1 MREPHGCNVM
11 KILHVTPAFHPA
23 YVYGGPIESVY
34 QLCRHLAH
42 QGSLVQVLTSNANG
56 RANALDVPSDHDVLL
71 AENLTVRYCHRV
83 LGQMIAPRLVAALV
97 PYVRKADVVHLTGVY
112 SFPTIPTLVAC
123 RALNRPLVW
132 SPRGSLQ
139 RWEQSRRIGAKW
151 LWEAGCAAVAPKR
164 LLIHV
169 TSEGEAAASRRRFPS
184 TPLTLIP
191 NGVQIPETI
200 SPGQRNGPLR
210 LLFLGRLDPIKGIEN
225 LLEACRIL
233 QAKRTLKWSLTIA
246 GGGDSGYRSRL
257 ANAIR
262 TSGLDEKVTMVGE
275 VSGGEKARAFAEADA
290 LVVPSHSENFGI
302 VVAEGLAHGI
312 PVIASTGT
320 PWSRLQ
326 TMGCGLWVD
335 NAPESLVGAINKLS
349 RMPLRE
355 MGRAGREWMMKEFS
369 WARIAGDMRGCY
381 ETVLQGGG
389 HAGL

>member
-1 MREPHGCNVM
+1 
-11 KILHVTPAFHPA
+11 
-23 YVYGGPIESVY
+23 
-34 QLCRHLAH
+34 
-42 QGSLVQVLTSNANG
+42 
-56 RANALDVPSDHDVLL
+56 
-71 AENLTVRYCHRV
+71 
-83 LGQMIAPRLVAALV
+83 
-97 PYVRKADVVHLTGVY
+97 
-112 SFPTIPTLVAC
+112 
-123 RALNRPLVW
+123 
-132 SPRGSLQ
+132 
-139 RWEQSRRIGAKW
+139 
-151 LWEAGCAAVAPKR
+151 
-164 LLIHV
+164 
-169 TSEGEAAASRRRFPS
+169 
-184 TPLTLIP
+184 
-191 NGVQIPETI
+191 
-200 SPGQRNGPLR
+200 
-210 LLFLGRLDPIKGIEN
+210 
-225 LLEACRIL
+225 
-233 QAKRTLKWSLTIA
+233 
-246 GGGDSGYRSRL
+246 
-257 ANAIR
+257 
-262 TSGLDEKVTMVGE
+262 MVGE